1 MIRTRFAPSP
11 TGPLHIGG
19 LRTAL
24 FNFLFAKKNNGEFF
38 LRIEDTDKERSK
50 KEWEVEIF
58 ENLKKLG
65 LNWDNEAERQSERGE
80 IYKAYLEKMLKKGTA
95 YYCFCTK
102 EELEKEREEL
112 MKLGK
117 APVHQGKYRDLGL
130 EEALKKI
137 EAGEKYVIRFKC
149 PSNRDIVFEDLIRE
163 EIKINTSDVGDF
175 VIAKDLNSPLY
186 NFTCVI
192 DDYEMGITHIV
203 RGEEH
208 IPNTPKQ
215 ILLGEALGFAI
226 PQFAHLSLILG
237 KDKRKL
243 SKREGST
250 AVSDYIRQG
259 YLPEAIINFIAFL
272 GWNPGTEKEIYSME
286 ELIHDFSIEKISK
299 SGAIFNIDKLDWM
312 NGIYIRNMDINE
324 LTQKCLPYLK
334 QKEGIDNKKVVEAYK
349 DRLKKLSD
357 ITEITSYLYE
367 EELNY
372 DKDLLRWKDM
382 TNEGVKES
390 LNKALKLIESIEDI
404 DKENIQTKLVE
415 EAQKATSVGS
425 FMWPLRVS
433 LSGKKASAGPAEII
447 EIIGKTES
455 IKRINQ
461 AINSL

>member
-1 MIRTRFAPSP
+1 MRTRFAPSP
-11 TGPLHIGG
+11 TGALHIGG

-50 KEWEVEIF
+50 KEWEIEIF
-58 ENLKKLG
+58 DNLKKLG
-65 LNWDNEAERQSERGE
+65 LNWDNRAERQSERGE
-80 IYKAYLEKMLKKGTA
+80 IYKRYLEKMLKEGTA

-102 EELEKEREEL
+102 EELDKEREDL
-112 MKLGK
+112 MKLEK
-117 APVHQGKYRDLGL
+117 APIHQGKYRDLGL
-130 EEALKKI
+130 ENTLKKI
-137 EAGEKYVIRFKC
+137 EAGEKCVIRFKC
-149 PSNRDIVFEDLIRE
+149 PPNKDVVFNDLIRG
-163 EIKINTSDVGDF
+163 EIKIHTSDVGDF
-175 VIAKDLNSPLY
+175 VIAKDLNNPLY
-186 NFTCVI
+186 NFTCVV
-192 DDYEMGITHIV
+192 DDFEMGVTHII

-215 ILLGEALGFAI
+215 ILLGEVLGFTI
-226 PQFAHLSLILG
+226 PEFAHLSLILG
-237 KDKRKL
+237 KDKKKL

-250 AVSDYIRQG
+250 AVSDYLKQG

-272 GWNPGTEKEIYSME
+272 GWNPGTEKEIYSMD
-286 ELIHDFSIEKISK
+286 ELIQDFSIEKISK
-299 SGAIFNIDKLDWM
+299 SGAVFNIDKLDWM
-312 NGIYIRNMDINE
+312 NGIYIRNIDIDE

-334 QKEGIDNKKVVEAYK
+334 QKEGIDNKKVVKAYR
-349 DRLKKLSD
+349 DRLKKLSE

-372 DKDLLRWKDM
+372 DKNLLIWKDM
-382 TNEGVKES
+382 TVEEVKDS
-390 LNKALKLIESIEDI
+390 LKKALQLVENVEDI
-404 DKENIQTKLVE
+404 SSENIQKQLVE
-415 EAQKATSVGS
+415 EAKKAPSVGS

-447 EIIGKTES
+447 EIIGKEKS